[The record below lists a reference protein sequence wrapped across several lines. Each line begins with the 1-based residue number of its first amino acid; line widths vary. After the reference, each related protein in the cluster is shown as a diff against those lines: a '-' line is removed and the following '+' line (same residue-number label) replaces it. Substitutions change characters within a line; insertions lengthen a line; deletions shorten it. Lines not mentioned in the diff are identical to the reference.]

1 MRGAI
6 SLEGFLR
13 LTGFSRLL
21 LLIALVLG
29 GCREL
34 PADRLYALFLDE
46 APTAT
51 DWERALPRQVTV
63 KGGRQHV
70 PRLIPNIDE
79 DTVHATTA
87 SCHHGG
93 KFPDPLAVDLR
104 AFYTESDLF
113 LRLSW
118 PDPTEDRDIRGWS
131 FDGERWLNGGNA
143 EDGFG
148 IAWDGG
154 GRFAPFTCAVA
165 CHIEDFGVHGDSFHA
180 SNRMKLAAEEAVL
193 DLWNWKARRTGRFGF
208 ADDRTLSAKGME
220 GDVPGEIFQENSRAR
235 LAPERG
241 LLPFAEGDAPIY
253 DLNGQVV
260 GETFLPPGT
269 TAPGFLT
276 EHPAGSRADV
286 RAVGTWRD
294 GRWTVILRR
303 PLETDDPRDVRFV
316 PGDGQGVAF
325 GLAIMD
331 NTLFEHYA
339 SVLAERLVLLAPGA
353 AEREDRE
360 Q

>member
-1 MRGAI
+1 MRETI

-13 LTGFSRLL
+13 LTGFSPLL
-21 LLIALVLG
+21 LLIALVLS

-34 PADRLYALFLDE
+34 PADRLYALFLAE
-46 APTAT
+46 APTAA

-63 KGGRQHV
+63 KGGRRHL
-70 PRLIPNIDE
+70 PKLIPNMDE

-93 KFPDPLAVDLR
+93 KFPDPLVVDLR
-104 AFYTESDLF
+104 AFYTENELF

-131 FDGERWLNGGNA
+131 FDGERWVNGGNA

-154 GRFAPFTCAVA
+154 GYFTPFTCSVA

-180 SNRMKLAAEEAVL
+180 NNRMKLAAEEAVL
-193 DLWNWKARRTGRFGF
+193 DLWTWKARRTGRFGF
-208 ADDRTLSAKGME
+208 ADDRTLFAKGME

-235 LAPERG
+235 LASETG
-241 LLPFAEGDAPIY
+241 LLPFTEGDAPIY
-253 DLNGQVV
+253 DQDGQAV
-260 GETFLPPGT
+260 GETFLPPST

-276 EHPAGSRADV
+276 ESPAGSRADV
-286 RAVGTWRD
+286 RAVGVWRD

-303 PLETDDPRDVRFV
+303 PLDTGDPRDVRFV
-316 PGDGQGVAF
+316 PGDKHGVAF

-339 SVLAERLVLLAPGA
+339 SVLSERMVLLVADA
-353 AEREDRE
+353 AEREGGSK
-360 Q
+360 